1 MKNNANLSQEERL
14 LINPTDHNGQK
25 IFNYVLAILW
35 VAAIILASIYFPIVF
50 GNDRKIA
57 LNEVNKL
64 WSFVDKIQLTNA
76 VNKAVVF
83 ETENAP
89 LIVKYSNSE
98 AFEKYDKWV
107 SKSFFLNKG
116 WMWKDAILLSTKND
130 NNSFTTLWTIFHK
143 VDKDSWYK
151 FSQSVS
157 KAATECDDLFKR
169 KKAII
174 NEDWVIKFIDWKEFA
189 SANFSDAENK
199 RYFSCWTITKA
210 VKDVNSDSYY
220 KTLSTEEKQAEIAA
234 ISFATLATQ
243 TEEKLL
249 DKEVLDVA
257 FPNIFVLKQK
267 TIYVDW
273 KPSNLTDRELN
284 KIIEKW
290 SFDIPYEDKDIF
302 VETKPYDKK

>member
-1 MKNNANLSQEERL
+1 MKNNANLTEDERL
-14 LINPTDHNGQK
+14 LINPTDHKGQK
-25 IFNYVLAILW
+25 IVNWVLAVLW
-35 VAAIILASIYFPIVF
+35 IFAFICAWIYFPIIF
-50 GNDRKIA
+50 SSDKKIA
-57 LNEVNKL
+57 LNEVSKL
-64 WSFVDKIQLTNA
+64 WSFVDKIQLT
-76 VNKAVVF
+76 KAVENSFVF
-83 ETENAP
+83 TDKTKPLVVSWEWLKELEDWVAKAAYLEN
-89 LIVKYSNSE
+89 IWKV
-98 AFEKYDKWV
+98 
-107 SKSFFLNKG
+107 
-116 WMWKDAILLSTKND
+116 KDAFIFTD
-130 NNSFTTLWTIFHK
+130 WAINSNIVAHELFHK
-143 VDKDSWYK
+143 VDKDSWNK

-257 FPNIFVLKQK
+257 FPNMFILKK
-267 TIYVDW
+267 
-273 KPSNLTDRELN
+273 
-284 KIIEKW
+284 
-290 SFDIPYEDKDIF
+290 
-302 VETKPYDKK
+302 